1 MAKYTADIE
10 IAVRGGRQIDG
21 LIKGVNRLNNSINV
35 VNKNAKL
42 LEGRGFN
49 VASMENYSR
58 AVNKA
63 TSALNR
69 AAAGTQQET
78 LAVKALVNAI
88 ELENKARA
96 RREFLIAQEVAN
108 RRRVQ
113 ATANAGFG
121 IQGPQAAPTRPG
133 RGPASPIGGTV
144 NMPGSPAAL
153 RAAAGGGGG
162 RLASRLG
169 GAVSGAAIGGA
180 FPLLFG
186 QSGGAA
192 AGGAIG
198 GLAGGLLGPGG
209 SFAGSLIGTILGDIA
224 AKGNVVKQLGQ
235 DIGFSA
241 EQTKVLEQSFKQA
254 GREFD
259 KFEASVQAIRG
270 VGLAVED
277 QASAIQAASQL
288 TETYGGKIDKITNAF
303 AAALSSGKVTQATL
317 NQLTQ
322 QGIPIQEKLA
332 AAYGVSRSEL
342 LAMAKDGDI
351 SVQKLADAFIQL
363 ANEAAAAP
371 AKLPTA
377 YDQAFKQIQ
386 QAVNDLVNRVTGAF
400 KLQTDGMATS
410 FDNAV
415 SRIGNAISQLIK
427 EFTPLIETA
436 ASIAAAFINVGTY
449 AASALLSIPGY
460 VSTVINAVSLMIP
473 GLSSVLFILQSMQ
486 NITGGGKKAG
496 TAADYGRYAPGF
508 MQQALPKPISNITVP
523 SQLPAKADKSSDKAR
538 KDAEAAARKKRELD
552 ALLKQL
558 DEQIRLETD
567 RLKLNKQLD
576 DALNDGNLE
585 LAAAI
590 KSDMRLLDIQQ
601 KRAKVEKD
609 FNAGKIQQAELDR
622 RLRLIQLD
630 QNQDEIQYAK
640 DRNALW
646 REGYGITEALV
657 RETRRLREIAFSES
671 GGGISA
677 SMFRTDLNLMPE
689 LTSGTA
695 GARMQELK
703 DELDAI
709 VLGSNQAIS
718 GAEALGSAFSTAFT
732 DVISGATSAQ
742 DAMAN
747 FFQNLSNYFLEMAGK
762 IIEKWIQ
769 MTVLNSVLKLFPSG
783 VSVFGAGGAPNYSGA
798 AFGGAGPS
806 FNPVAF
812 SGVDFRAAGGPVTS
826 GSPYIVGERGPEL
839 FVPGRSGTIIPNN
852 AMGGSQ
858 VNVDSINITVEN
870 TGDQLSPAAQKQI
883 AGQVRGIVLATLVDQ
898 RRGGGVL
905 R

>member
-78 LAVKALVNAI
+78 LAVKALVTAI
-88 ELENKARA
+88 ELENNARA
-96 RREFLIAQEVAN
+96 RRERLIAQEVAN

-113 ATANAGFG
+113 ATADAGFG
-121 IQGPQAAPTRPG
+121 IQGPQAAPIRPG

-153 RAAAGGGGG
+153 RGAAGGGG

-209 SFAGSLIGTILGDIA
+209 SFAGSLVGTILGDIA

-241 EQTKVLEQSFKQA
+241 EQTKILEQSFKQA

-332 AAYGVSRSEL
+332 ATYGVSRSEL
-342 LAMAKDGDI
+342 LAMAKDGEI

-460 VSTVINAVSLMIP
+460 VSNVINAVSLMIP
-473 GLSSVLFILQSMQ
+473 GLSSVLFILQGMQ

-523 SQLPAKADKSSDKAR
+523 SQLPGKADKSSDKAR
-538 KDAEAAARKKRELD
+538 NEAERAAERIAKSGRDLDAAKEAFKIEQRLITARKEENTALELTRQAQLDLLEIRSKGNDILANKELPAQAKVNELEKLRFQAKSVSLNLQLKLVDAEEKANKLMQDKIKKFMGSDDPLGQAQAEVNLLAAKLQGKEREYTLQLAIDDLIRQGVSAEDARNTVEVADELNQK
-552 ALLKQL
+552 LERQL
-558 DEQIRLETD
+558 SLQRQIQDTINQVGQTTGDVFQQLIFSTD
-567 RLKLNKQLD
+567 SWADSLTN
-576 DALNDGNLE
+576 ALNALANILFQAGLGLLAGDDGKGFFSFLTGS
-585 LAAAI
+585 I
-590 KSDMRLLDIQQ
+590 K
-601 KRAKVEKD
+601 K
-609 FNAGKIQQAELDR
+609 
-622 RLRLIQLD
+622 
-630 QNQDEIQYAK
+630 
-640 DRNALW
+640 
-646 REGYGITEALV
+646 
-657 RETRRLREIAFSES
+657 
-671 GGGISA
+671 
-677 SMFRTDLNLMPE
+677 
-689 LTSGTA
+689 
-695 GARMQELK
+695 
-703 DELDAI
+703 
-709 VLGSNQAIS
+709 
-718 GAEALGSAFSTAFT
+718 
-732 DVISGATSAQ
+732 
-742 DAMAN
+742 
-747 FFQNLSNYFLEMAGK
+747 
-762 IIEKWIQ
+762 
-769 MTVLNSVLKLFPSG
+769 
-783 VSVFGAGGAPNYSGA
+783 
-798 AFGGAGPS
+798 
-806 FNPVAF
+806 
-812 SGVDFRAAGGPVTS
+812 RAAGGPVTS

>member
-1 MAKYTADIE
+1 VAKYTADIE

-78 LAVKALVNAI
+78 LAVKALVTAI
-88 ELENKARA
+88 ELENNARA
-96 RREFLIAQEVAN
+96 RRERLIAQEVAN

-113 ATANAGFG
+113 ATADAGFG
-121 IQGPQAAPTRPG
+121 IQGPQAAPIRPG

-153 RAAAGGGGG
+153 RAAAGGRGG

-209 SFAGSLIGTILGDIA
+209 SFAGSLVGTILGDIA

-241 EQTKVLEQSFKQA
+241 EQTKILEQSFKQA

-332 AAYGVSRSEL
+332 ATYGVSRSEL
-342 LAMAKDGDI
+342 LAMAKDGEI

-386 QAVNDLVNRVTGAF
+386 QAVNDLVNRVTAAF

-460 VSTVINAVSLMIP
+460 VSNVINAVSLMIP

-486 NITGGGKKAG
+486 NITGGGKKTG

-538 KDAEAAARKKRELD
+538 KEAERAAERIAKSGRDLDAAKEAFKIEQRLITARKEGNTVLELTRQAQLDLLEIRSKGNDILANKELPAQAKVNELEKLRFQAKSVSLNLQLKLVDAEEKANKLMQDNIKKFMGSDDPLGQAQAEVNLLAAKLQGKEREYTLQLAIDDLIRQGVSAEDARNTVEVADELNQK
-552 ALLKQL
+552 LERQVSLQKQIQDTINQVGQTTGDVL
-558 DEQIRLETD
+558 QQLIFSTD
-567 RLKLNKQLD
+567 SWADSLTN
-576 DALNDGNLE
+576 ALNAL
-585 LAAAI
+585 
-590 KSDMRLLDIQQ
+590 
-601 KRAKVEKD
+601 AKVL
-609 FNAGKIQQAELDR
+609 FQAGLGLLAGDDGK
-622 RLRLIQLD
+622 
-630 QNQDEIQYAK
+630 
-640 DRNALW
+640 
-646 REGYGITEALV
+646 GF
-657 RETRRLREIAFSES
+657 FSFLT
-671 GGGISA
+671 GG
-677 SMFRTDLNLMPE
+677 
-689 LTSGTA
+689 
-695 GARMQELK
+695 
-703 DELDAI
+703 
-709 VLGSNQAIS
+709 LGR
-718 GAEALGSAFSTAFT
+718 
-732 DVISGATSAQ
+732 
-742 DAMAN
+742 
-747 FFQNLSNYFLEMAGK
+747 
-762 IIEKWIQ
+762 
-769 MTVLNSVLKLFPSG
+769 
-783 VSVFGAGGAPNYSGA
+783 
-798 AFGGAGPS
+798 
-806 FNPVAF
+806 
-812 SGVDFRAAGGPVTS
+812 RAAGGPVTS

-839 FVPGRSGTIIPNN
+839 FVPGRSGTIVPNN
-852 AMGGSQ
+852 KLGGGGTSVV
-858 VNVDSINITVEN
+858 VNVDASGSKVQ
-870 TGDQLSPAAQKQI
+870 GDDQQGNQLGRVIAAAVQQELIKQKRP
-883 AGQVRGIVLATLVDQ
+883 GGLLV
-898 RRGGGVL
+898 
-905 R
+905 

>member
-1 MAKYTADIE
+1 
-10 IAVRGGRQIDG
+10 
-21 LIKGVNRLNNSINV
+21 
-35 VNKNAKL
+35 
-42 LEGRGFN
+42 
-49 VASMENYSR
+49 MENYSR
-58 AVNKA
+58 TVDKA
-63 TSALNR
+63 TRALNR
-69 AAAGTQQET
+69 AAACTELET
-78 LAVKALVNAI
+78 TAVKALVTAI
-88 ELENKARA
+88 ELENNARA
-96 RREFLIAQEVAN
+96 RRERLIAQEVAN

-113 ATANAGFG
+113 ATADAGFG
-121 IQGPQAAPTRPG
+121 IQGPQAAPIRPG

-153 RAAAGGGGG
+153 RAAAGGRGG

-209 SFAGSLIGTILGDIA
+209 SFAGSLVGTILGDIA

-241 EQTKVLEQSFKQA
+241 EQTKALEQSFKQA

-332 AAYGVSRSEL
+332 ATYGVSRSEL
-342 LAMAKDGDI
+342 LAMAKDGEI

-386 QAVNDLVNRVTGAF
+386 QAVNDLVNRVTAAF
-400 KLQTDGMATS
+400 KLQTYSMATA

-415 SRIGNAISQLIK
+415 SRISNAISQLVK
-427 EFTPLIETA
+427 EFTPLIEAA
-436 ASIAAAFINVGTY
+436 ASIAGAFINVGTY

-460 VSTVINAVSLMIP
+460 VSNVINAVSLMIP

-486 NITGGGKKAG
+486 NITGGGKKAN

-538 KDAEAAARKKRELD
+538 KDAERAAELIAKSGRSLDVAKEAFKIEQRLITARKEGNTVLELTRQ
-552 ALLKQL
+552 AQL
-558 DEQIRLETD
+558 DLLEIRSKGNDILANKELPAQAKVNELEKL
-567 RLKLNKQLD
+567 RFQAKSISLNLQLKLVDAEKKANELMQDNIKKFMGSDDPLGQAQAEVNLLAAKLQGKEREYTLQLAIDDLIRQGVSAEDARNTVEVADELNQKLERQVSLQKQIQDTINQVGQTTGDVLQQLIFSTD
-576 DALNDGNLE
+576 SWADSLTNALNAL
-585 LAAAI
+585 
-590 KSDMRLLDIQQ
+590 
-601 KRAKVEKD
+601 AKVL
-609 FNAGKIQQAELDR
+609 FQAGLGLLAGDDGK
-622 RLRLIQLD
+622 
-630 QNQDEIQYAK
+630 
-640 DRNALW
+640 
-646 REGYGITEALV
+646 GF
-657 RETRRLREIAFSES
+657 FSFLT
-671 GGGISA
+671 GG
-677 SMFRTDLNLMPE
+677 
-689 LTSGTA
+689 
-695 GARMQELK
+695 
-703 DELDAI
+703 
-709 VLGSNQAIS
+709 LGR
-718 GAEALGSAFSTAFT
+718 
-732 DVISGATSAQ
+732 
-742 DAMAN
+742 
-747 FFQNLSNYFLEMAGK
+747 
-762 IIEKWIQ
+762 
-769 MTVLNSVLKLFPSG
+769 
-783 VSVFGAGGAPNYSGA
+783 
-798 AFGGAGPS
+798 
-806 FNPVAF
+806 
-812 SGVDFRAAGGPVTS
+812 RAAGGPVTS

-839 FVPGRSGTIIPNN
+839 FVPGRSGTIVPNN
-852 AMGGSQ
+852 KLGGGGTSVV
-858 VNVDSINITVEN
+858 VNVDASGSKVQ
-870 TGDQLSPAAQKQI
+870 GDDQQGNQLGRVIAAAVQQELIKQKRP
-883 AGQVRGIVLATLVDQ
+883 GGLLV
-898 RRGGGVL
+898 
-905 R
+905 

>member
-1 MAKYTADIE
+1 
-10 IAVRGGRQIDG
+10 
-21 LIKGVNRLNNSINV
+21 
-35 VNKNAKL
+35 
-42 LEGRGFN
+42 
-49 VASMENYSR
+49 MENYSR

-78 LAVKALVNAI
+78 LAVKALVTAI
-88 ELENKARA
+88 ELENNARA
-96 RREFLIAQEVAN
+96 RRERLIAQEVAN

-113 ATANAGFG
+113 ATADAGFG
-121 IQGPQAAPTRPG
+121 IQGPQAAPIRPG

-153 RAAAGGGGG
+153 RAAAGGRGG

-209 SFAGSLIGTILGDIA
+209 SFAGSLVGTILGDIA

-241 EQTKVLEQSFKQA
+241 EQTKILEQSFKQA

-332 AAYGVSRSEL
+332 ATYGVSRSEL
-342 LAMAKDGDI
+342 LAMAKDGEI

-386 QAVNDLVNRVTGAF
+386 QAVNDLVNRVTAAF

-460 VSTVINAVSLMIP
+460 VSNVINAVSLMIP

-538 KDAEAAARKKRELD
+538 KEAERAAERIAKSGRDLDAAKEAFKIEQRLITARKEGNTVLELTRQAQLDLLEIRSKGNDILANKELPAQAKVNELEKLRFQAKSVSLNLQLKLVDAEEKANKLMQDNIKKFMGSDDPLGQAQAEVNLLAAKLQGKEREYTLQLAIDDLIRQGVSAEDARNTVEVADELNQK
-552 ALLKQL
+552 LERQVSLQKQIQDTINQVGQTTGDVL
-558 DEQIRLETD
+558 QQLIFSTD
-567 RLKLNKQLD
+567 SWADSLTN
-576 DALNDGNLE
+576 ALNAL
-585 LAAAI
+585 
-590 KSDMRLLDIQQ
+590 
-601 KRAKVEKD
+601 AKVL
-609 FNAGKIQQAELDR
+609 FQAGLGLLAGDDGK
-622 RLRLIQLD
+622 
-630 QNQDEIQYAK
+630 
-640 DRNALW
+640 
-646 REGYGITEALV
+646 GF
-657 RETRRLREIAFSES
+657 FSFLT
-671 GGGISA
+671 GG
-677 SMFRTDLNLMPE
+677 
-689 LTSGTA
+689 
-695 GARMQELK
+695 
-703 DELDAI
+703 
-709 VLGSNQAIS
+709 LGR
-718 GAEALGSAFSTAFT
+718 
-732 DVISGATSAQ
+732 
-742 DAMAN
+742 
-747 FFQNLSNYFLEMAGK
+747 
-762 IIEKWIQ
+762 
-769 MTVLNSVLKLFPSG
+769 
-783 VSVFGAGGAPNYSGA
+783 
-798 AFGGAGPS
+798 
-806 FNPVAF
+806 
-812 SGVDFRAAGGPVTS
+812 RAAGGPVTS

-839 FVPGRSGTIIPNN
+839 FVPGRSGTIVPNN
-852 AMGGSQ
+852 KLGGGGTSVV
-858 VNVDSINITVEN
+858 VNVDASGSKVQ
-870 TGDQLSPAAQKQI
+870 GDDQQGNQLGRVIAAAVQQELIKQKRP
-883 AGQVRGIVLATLVDQ
+883 GGLLV
-898 RRGGGVL
+898 
-905 R
+905 

>member
-1 MAKYTADIE
+1 VAKYTADIE

-78 LAVKALVNAI
+78 LAVKALVTAI
-88 ELENKARA
+88 ELENNARA
-96 RREFLIAQEVAN
+96 RRERLIAQEVAN

-113 ATANAGFG
+113 ATADAGFG
-121 IQGPQAAPTRPG
+121 IQGPQAAPIRPG

-153 RAAAGGGGG
+153 RAAAGGRGG

-209 SFAGSLIGTILGDIA
+209 SFAGSLVGTILGDIA

-241 EQTKVLEQSFKQA
+241 EQTKILEQSFKQA

-332 AAYGVSRSEL
+332 ATYGVSRSEL
-342 LAMAKDGDI
+342 LAMAKDGEI

-386 QAVNDLVNRVTGAF
+386 QAVNDLVNRVTAAF

-460 VSTVINAVSLMIP
+460 VSNVINAVSLMIP

-538 KDAEAAARKKRELD
+538 KEAERAAERIAKSGRDLDAAKEAFKIEQRLITARKEGNTVLELTRQAQLDLLEIRSKGNDILANKELPAQAKVNELEKLRFQAKSVSLNLQLKLVDAEEKANKLMQDNIKKFMGSDDPLGQAQAEVNLLAAKLQGKEREYTLQLAIDDLIRQGVSAEDARNTVEVADELNQK
-552 ALLKQL
+552 LERQVSLQKQIQDTINQVGQTTGDVL
-558 DEQIRLETD
+558 QQLIFSTD
-567 RLKLNKQLD
+567 SWADSLTN
-576 DALNDGNLE
+576 ALNAL
-585 LAAAI
+585 
-590 KSDMRLLDIQQ
+590 
-601 KRAKVEKD
+601 AKVL
-609 FNAGKIQQAELDR
+609 FQAGLGLLAGDDGK
-622 RLRLIQLD
+622 
-630 QNQDEIQYAK
+630 
-640 DRNALW
+640 
-646 REGYGITEALV
+646 GF
-657 RETRRLREIAFSES
+657 FSFLT
-671 GGGISA
+671 GG
-677 SMFRTDLNLMPE
+677 
-689 LTSGTA
+689 
-695 GARMQELK
+695 
-703 DELDAI
+703 
-709 VLGSNQAIS
+709 LGR
-718 GAEALGSAFSTAFT
+718 
-732 DVISGATSAQ
+732 
-742 DAMAN
+742 
-747 FFQNLSNYFLEMAGK
+747 
-762 IIEKWIQ
+762 
-769 MTVLNSVLKLFPSG
+769 
-783 VSVFGAGGAPNYSGA
+783 
-798 AFGGAGPS
+798 
-806 FNPVAF
+806 
-812 SGVDFRAAGGPVTS
+812 RAAGGPVTS

-839 FVPGRSGTIIPNN
+839 FVPGRSGTIVPNN
-852 AMGGSQ
+852 KLGGGGTSVV
-858 VNVDSINITVEN
+858 VNVDASGSKVQ
-870 TGDQLSPAAQKQI
+870 GDDQQGNQLGRVIAAAVQQELIKQKRP
-883 AGQVRGIVLATLVDQ
+883 GGLLV
-898 RRGGGVL
+898 
-905 R
+905 